1 MEELSIE
8 KLKLFPIKLLILIF
22 LLYLLFSNKSMKEY
36 IRFCIKVGVYIFSL
50 YLLYYNKIELCGL
63 ILLLCVCFD
72 IITYTPKDTDDA
84 EYEIEISIKDNY
96 PIATVKLVDN
106 KSGIVQA
113 VYENE
118 NNKVIVCETS
128 PYHFSANEEKEIEMY
143 CYNLNNEKLSEL
155 KLVKYNFI
163 EE

>member
-1 MEELSIE
+1 MEELR
-8 KLKLFPIKLLILIF
+8 LFPVKLLILIF

-36 IRFCIKVGVYIFSL
+36 IRSCIKVGIYIFSL
-50 YLLYYNKIELCGL
+50 YLLYYNKIELGVL
-63 ILLLCVCFD
+63 ILLLCLFFN
-72 IITYTPKDTDDA
+72 ILTYTPKDANDA
-84 EYEIEISIKDNY
+84 EDEIEISIKDNH

-113 VYENE
+113 VYEDE
-118 NNKVIVCETS
+118 NNKIIVCETS
-128 PYHFSANEEKEIEMY
+128 PYNFLANEEKQIEMY

-155 KLVKYNFI
+155 KLVKYHFI

>member
-8 KLKLFPIKLLILIF
+8 KLKLFPIKLLILVF

-36 IRFCIKVGVYIFSL
+36 IRSFIKVGVYIFSL

-63 ILLLCVCFD
+63 ILLLCLFFN
-72 IITYTPKDTDDA
+72 ILTYTPKDKED
-84 EYEIEISIKDNY
+84 EIEISIKDNC
-96 PIATVKLVDN
+96 PIATVKLVDD
-106 KSGIVQA
+106 KQGIVQA

-128 PYHFSANEEKEIEMY
+128 PCNFLANEEKQIKMY
-143 CYNLNNEKLSEL
+143 CYNLNEEKLSKL
-155 KLVKYNFI
+155 KLIKYHFI

>member
-1 MEELSIE
+1 MKKYIHFFIGFIFRLS
-8 KLKLFPIKLLILIF
+8 LLILLMSLLFYKKPGLVVLVCSLF
-22 LLYLLFSNKSMKEY
+22 LL
-36 IRFCIKVGVYIFSL
+36 
-50 YLLYYNKIELCGL
+50 
-63 ILLLCVCFD
+63 FD
-72 IITYTPKDTDDA
+72 MLSDTPKKEED
-84 EYEIEISIKDNY
+84 EIEISIKNNC

-118 NNKVIVCETS
+118 KNKIIICETS
-128 PYHFSANEEKEIEMY
+128 PYNFLTNEEKQIEMY

>member
-1 MEELSIE
+1 MEELR
-8 KLKLFPIKLLILIF
+8 LFPIKLLILVF

-36 IRFCIKVGVYIFSL
+36 IRSFIKAGVYIFSL

-63 ILLLCVCFD
+63 ILLLCVFFN
-72 IITYTPKDTDDA
+72 ILTYTPKDTEDA
-84 EYEIEISIKDNY
+84 EDEIEISIKDNC
-96 PIATVKLVDN
+96 PIATVKLVDD
-106 KSGIVQA
+106 KRGIVQA
-113 VYENE
+113 VYEDE
-118 NNKVIVCETS
+118 NNKIIVCETS
-128 PYHFSANEEKEIEMY
+128 PYNFLANEEKQIEMY

>member
-1 MEELSIE
+1 MEE
-8 KLKLFPIKLLILIF
+8 LKLFPIKLLILVF

-36 IRFCIKVGVYIFSL
+36 IRSCIKVGVYIFSL
-50 YLLYYNKIELCGL
+50 YLLYYNKIELCML
-63 ILLLCVCFD
+63 ILLLLLFFN
-72 IITYTPKDTDDA
+72 ILTYTPDDA
-84 EYEIEISIKDNY
+84 EDEIEISIKDNR

-106 KSGIVQA
+106 KRGIVQV

-128 PYHFSANEEKEIEMY
+128 PYNFLANEEKQIEIH
-143 CYNLNNEKLSEL
+143 CYNLNEEKLSEL
-155 KLVKYNFI
+155 KLIKYNFI